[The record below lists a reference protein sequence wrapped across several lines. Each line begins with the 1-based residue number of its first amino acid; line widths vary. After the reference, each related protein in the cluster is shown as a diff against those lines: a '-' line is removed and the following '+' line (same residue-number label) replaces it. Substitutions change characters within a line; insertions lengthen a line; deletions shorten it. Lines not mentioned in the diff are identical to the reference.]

1 MLPGLMLTMAL
12 LSADSPNLVQEAADY
27 YQQVETYQA
36 TIKSSYG
43 NLSDKTDVLR
53 YYYKKPGY
61 VRMEVIEPFNGTVLV
76 YSPKT
81 EKVKLWLFGDSSF
94 PSLSLSPENKM
105 IQGPSGQRIDR
116 SDLGVLYQEVMLLQ
130 NQGKT
135 TVLGTDSI
143 AGQSALQIS
152 VQGAGGFSVGA
163 VSRMDLWLD
172 VTNGFPLKVMSYG
185 TDGSLIEMVE
195 ILDYQ
200 INPTFPVGLFD
211 Q

>member
-1 MLPGLMLTMAL
+1 M
-12 LSADSPNLVQEAADY
+12 
-27 YQQVETYQA
+27 
-36 TIKSSYG
+36 
-43 NLSDKTDVLR
+43 
-53 YYYKKPGY
+53 
-61 VRMEVIEPFNGTVLV
+61 
-76 YSPKT
+76 
-81 EKVKLWLFGDSSF
+81 
-94 PSLSLSPENKM
+94 
-105 IQGPSGQRIDR
+105 
-116 SDLGVLYQEVMLLQ
+116 
-130 NQGKT
+130 
-135 TVLGTDSI
+135 LGTDSI